1 MESLDKF
8 LFGLSSYL
16 DLSNEKPSQIISLIE
31 ETIKISSNSFLA
43 LILSFYLKKN
53 YNVILLSEKESLN
66 HYASILRKFVKYYH
80 I

>member
-16 DLSNEKPSQIISLIE
+16 DLPNEKPSQIISLIE
-31 ETIKISSNSFLA
+31 ETIKISSNSFLS

-53 YNVILLSEKESLN
+53 YNVIFLSEEESLN
-66 HYASILRKFVKYYH
+66 HYASILRKFVN
-80 I
+80 